1 VTVKDAAVASEA
13 EALAGAA
20 VPPVGE
26 QEIDTV
32 TEPPL
37 FGTKSL
43 TTVKACVLRVLV
55 IVQET
60 LPALAMATVAHAAW
74 LAV

>member
-1 VTVKDAAVASEA
+1 VTVKEAAVASDA
-13 EALAGAA
+13 EAVAGEV

-43 TTVKACVLRVLV
+43 ATVKACVLRVFV
-55 IVQET
+55 IVQEAAPPFVIAT
-60 LPALAMATVAHAAW
+60 LVQFE

>member
-1 VTVKDAAVASEA
+1 VKDAAVASDA
-13 EALAGAA
+13 EAVAGAA

-26 QEIDTV
+26 QEMLTV

-43 TTVKACVLRVLV
+43 ATVKAWLFRLFV
-55 IVQET
+55 IVQLGVPPFVSGT
-60 LPALAMATVAHAAW
+60 LAQPDWVA
-74 LAV
+74 V